1 MHKIIE
7 ITIGMC
13 TIVGVF
19 IKTKPILCAKIISS
33 EKYQFI
39 DQINGLRVQFFRQS
53 ANNILTQQILFSE
66 DLRRE

>member
-1 MHKIIE
+1 MHTIIE

-19 IKTKPILCAKIISS
+19 IKTKPLLCVKIISS